1 MRRLLALAA
10 LALCGTAFARDS
22 LGVFGTWG
30 AFRDPGVPRCY
41 AIAMAEKVNGRE
53 QAFQPYLTVG
63 YWPKRGIRG
72 AVHVRLAQRLAPGST
87 VNVSFPEANF
97 TLQAGQADAW
107 PLDQRTNAG
116 IIAAMRSAPRVVVT
130 AQGADGRRFRDVY
143 KLGGAASA
151 MDAAALGCAG

>member
-1 MRRLLALAA
+1 MRRLLVLAA
-10 LALCGTAFARDS
+10 LALGGTAVARDS

-41 AIAMAEKVNGRE
+41 AIAMAEKVNGRA
-53 QAFQPYLTVG
+53 QAFQPYFTVG

-72 AVHVRLAQRLAPGST
+72 AVHVRLARRLAPGSS

-107 PLDQRTNAG
+107 PMDQRANAA
-116 IIAAMRSAPRVVVT
+116 IIAALRSAPRVTVT

-143 KLGGAASA
+143 VLGGAASA

>member
-1 MRRLLALAA
+1 MRRLLVLAA
-10 LALCGTAFARDS
+10 LALGGTAVARDS

-53 QAFQPYLTVG
+53 QAFQPYMTVG
-63 YWPKRGIRG
+63 FWPKRDIRG
-72 AVHVRLAQRLAPGST
+72 AVHIRLARRLAPGSS

-107 PLDQRTNAG
+107 PMDQRANAG

-130 AQGADGRRFRDVY
+130 AQGADGKRFRDVY
-143 KLGGAASA
+143 PLNGAASA
-151 MDAAALGCAG
+151 LDAAALGCAG

>member
-1 MRRLLALAA
+1 MRRLLVLAA
-10 LALCGTAFARDS
+10 LVIGGTAVARDS

-41 AIAMAEKVNGRE
+41 AIAMAEKVTGRE
-53 QAFQPYLTVG
+53 RAFQPYITVG
-63 YWPKRGIRG
+63 FWPKRGIRG
-72 AVHVRLAQRLAPGST
+72 AVHIRLARRLAPGSS

-107 PLDQRTNAG
+107 PMDQRANAG

-130 AQGADGRRFRDVY
+130 AQGADGKRFRDVY
-143 KLGGAASA
+143 QLGGAASA

>member
-1 MRRLLALAA
+1 MRRLLVLAA
-10 LALCGTAFARDS
+10 LALGGTAAARDS

-30 AFRDPGVPRCY
+30 AFRDPAVPRCY
-41 AIAMAEKVNGRE
+41 AIAMAEKVAGRE

-72 AVHVRLAQRLAPGST
+72 AIHVRLARRLAPGSS
-87 VNVSFPEANF
+87 VNVSFPDANF

-107 PLDQRTNAG
+107 PSDQRANAA
-116 IIAAMRSAPRVVVT
+116 IIAQMRSASRVVVT
-130 AQGADGRRFRDVY
+130 AQGNDGRKFRDSYLLSGV
-143 KLGGAASA
+143 ASA

>member
-1 MRRLLALAA
+1 MRRLLVLAA
-10 LALCGTAFARDS
+10 LALGGTAVARDS

-53 QAFQPYLTVG
+53 QAFQPYFTVG
-63 YWPKRGIRG
+63 YWPKRSIRG
-72 AVHVRLAQRLAPGST
+72 AVHVRLARRLAPGSS

-107 PLDQRTNAG
+107 PMDQRANAG
-116 IIAAMRSAPRVVVT
+116 IIAALRSAPRVVVT
-130 AQGADGRRFRDVY
+130 AQGADGRKFRDVY
-143 KLGGAASA
+143 ALPGAASA

>member
-1 MRRLLALAA
+1 VRRLLLLAA
-10 LALCGTAFARDS
+10 LALGSTAAARDS

-41 AIAMAEKVNGRE
+41 AIAMAEKINGRE
-53 QAFQPYLTVG
+53 QAFQPYFTVG
-63 YWPKRGIRG
+63 YWPRRSIRG
-72 AVHVRLAQRLAPGST
+72 AVHVRLARRLAPGSS

-107 PLDQRTNAG
+107 PMDQRANAG
-116 IIAAMRSAPRVVVT
+116 IIAALRSAPRVVVT

-143 KLGGAASA
+143 ALAGAASA
-151 MDAAALGCAG
+151 MDAAALGCAR

>member
-1 MRRLLALAA
+1 MRRLLILAA
-10 LALCGTAFARDS
+10 LALGGTAVARDS

-30 AFRDPGVPRCY
+30 AFRDPGLPRCY

-53 QAFQPYLTVG
+53 QTFQPYFTVG

-72 AVHVRLAQRLAPGST
+72 AVHLRLARRLAPGSS

-107 PLDQRTNAG
+107 PMDQRANAG
-116 IIAAMRSAPRVVVT
+116 IVAALRSAPRVVVT
-130 AQGADGRRFRDVY
+130 AQGADGRKFRDVY
-143 KLGGAASA
+143 TLGGAASA